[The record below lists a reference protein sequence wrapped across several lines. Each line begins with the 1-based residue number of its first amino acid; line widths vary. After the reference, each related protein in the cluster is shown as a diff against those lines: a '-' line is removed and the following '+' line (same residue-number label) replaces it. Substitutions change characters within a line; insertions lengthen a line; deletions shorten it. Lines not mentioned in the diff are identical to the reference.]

1 MMNARSVSIGVSISL
16 VICSV
21 SLMLIEQ
28 GATTRSWGILLLTPF
43 PIAFALSRNEDI
55 TEIEQEELTEWN
67 EDDLDSSAEG
77 IGDPVDAGF
86 DIPVL

>member
-1 MMNARSVSIGVSISL
+1 M
-16 VICSV
+16 
-21 SLMLIEQ
+21 
-28 GATTRSWGILLLTPF
+28 TPF

-55 TEIEQEELTEWN
+55 TEIVQEELTEWN
-67 EDDLDSSAEG
+67 EDDYDSSAEG